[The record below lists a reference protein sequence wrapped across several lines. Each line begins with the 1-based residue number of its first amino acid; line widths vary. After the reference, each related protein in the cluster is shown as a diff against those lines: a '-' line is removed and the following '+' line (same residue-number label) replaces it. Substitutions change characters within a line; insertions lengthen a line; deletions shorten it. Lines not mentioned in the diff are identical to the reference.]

1 MHGHHRSR
9 RSRARLALVPALLLL
24 VLTAC
29 TSQPDETSAGTT
41 SQPTEE
47 SPSEASSE
55 ATEESEP
62 SADPSS
68 STSTSSSGSAESSTG
83 LALGVLDDLSIDIRL
98 ESVDIERFEID
109 DDEEEFT
116 LFCFTADV
124 QEVLE
129 PGAFALQGF
138 PDDQVAIAVS
148 AELFEDD
155 TSCVLVGFESG
166 SDVPQYSIGV
176 VGGGAVA
183 EVNGDTNLPGVSP
196 LVGSLA
202 ASGGGRTAAPDL
214 INVEVDDTL
223 DRIRYQ
229 FDEELDPDS
238 ARPELLAQKTSS
250 GEITTA
256 ESDVTIENDTVVVS
270 FADGA
275 DVEEGTRFQALAG
288 AVTDVQGLPSTPG
301 FVGDATAAPDLVS
314 ATPSADIGTQYDFT
328 FDEEVVEGDV
338 AQFVVY
344 TANGDAF
351 AAQDINR
358 PSAEVIRANF
368 PEVEDFADS
377 IVLAAV
383 SPGGVQAI
391 DEGSTDNTLGTA
403 AIAGPGG
410 GGVGT
415 TAGPDLIG
423 AALDP
428 GAGQATLTFDEA
440 IDSDTD
446 PLADQIYVVTESGEV
461 TAATGLVETSGPDV
475 TVIFDESQVE
485 AAAAVIIGPGVVV
498 DEQGDTNP
506 IGSLLAS

>member
-1 MHGHHRSR
+1 MLHRNPRPR
-9 RSRARLALVPALLLL
+9 RSRARVALVPALLL
-24 VLTAC
+24 VVVSAC
-29 TSQPDETSAGTT
+29 TSQPSVQGSSETTPPAAEDPSD
-41 SQPTEE
+41 SSEPTLDAE
-47 SPSEASSE
+47 PSED
-55 ATEESEP
+55 AT
-62 SADPSS
+62 SS
-68 STSTSSSGSAESSTG
+68 SAASGSAESSTG
-83 LALGVLDDLSIDIRL
+83 LALGSLDDLSVDVRL

-124 QEVLE
+124 QEVVD

-138 PDDQVAIAVS
+138 PDDQVAVAVS

-176 VGGGAVA
+176 VSGGAVA
-183 EVNGDTNLPGVSP
+183 EINGDTNLPGVSP
-196 LVGSLA
+196 LVGSLSA
-202 ASGGGRTAAPDL
+202 TGEGRTAAPDL
-214 INVEVDDTL
+214 VNVEVDDTL

-229 FDEELDPDS
+229 FDTELDPDS
-238 ARPELLAQKTSS
+238 AQAELFAKKSSS
-250 GEITTA
+250 GEIALA
-256 ESDVTIENDTVVVS
+256 ESGVTVENDTVVVS

-288 AVTDVQGLPSTPG
+288 AVADVQGLASTPG
-301 FVGDATAAPDLVS
+301 FVGDATAAPDLVG
-314 ATPSADIGTQYDFT
+314 ATRSSEIGTQYDFT

-351 AAQDINR
+351 TAQDINR

-403 AIAGPGG
+403 AIAGTGG
-410 GGVGT
+410 AGAGT

-440 IDSDTD
+440 VDSDSD
-446 PLADQIYVVTESGEV
+446 PAADQIYVVTEAGEV
-461 TAATGLVETSGPDV
+461 TPATGLVETSGADV

-485 AAAAVIIGPGVVV
+485 AAAAVIVGPAVVV
-498 DEQGDTNP
+498 DEQGDANP
-506 IGSLLAS
+506 LGSLLAG